1 MVVLII
7 LCYIFIKMNP
17 CKRVCKLD
25 DNQQCIGCG
34 RTWEQI
40 KNWYNYPPEKQYQII
55 TELITFIPKGK
66 SKFESK

>member
-1 MVVLII
+1 
-7 LCYIFIKMNP
+7 MNP

-25 DNQQCIGCG
+25 DSQRCIGCG
-34 RTWEQI
+34 RTWEHI
-40 KNWYNYPPEKQYQII
+40 KNWYNYSPEKQYQII